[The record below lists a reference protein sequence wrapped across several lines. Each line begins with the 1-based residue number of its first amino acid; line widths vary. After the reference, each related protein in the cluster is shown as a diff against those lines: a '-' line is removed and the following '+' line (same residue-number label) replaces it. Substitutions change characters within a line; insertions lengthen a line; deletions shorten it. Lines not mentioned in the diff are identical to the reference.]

1 MRGEAD
7 DRRDVPLRVRQLALE
22 AGKLLVHVEAGGS
35 GGRRGPGGVLP
46 GRVDGRT
53 GAALPR
59 LLQVPLTALLV
70 ALAGA
75 LVLLPSLERGDE
87 RNGDQQANANQV
99 QNVHQRGDHKEDDHD
114 SDGDREY
121 LEPAHRRPP
130 PLTRPSPDGRC
141 ISSEL
146 TSSRH
151 WPVLRPETRRGPRLL
166 SAPKPYATR
175 RYMIH
180 TPQCGDAAGPRADRS
195 R

>member
-22 AGKLLVHVEAGGS
+22 TGKLLVHVEAGGS
-35 GGRRGPGGVLP
+35 GGRREPGGLLP
-46 GRVDGRT
+46 GRGDGRA

-151 WPVLRPETRRGPRLL
+151 WPVLRRGTWRGRRP
-166 SAPKPYATR
+166 SWAPKP
-175 RYMIH
+175 MPPGDIH
-180 TPQCGDAAGPRADRS
+180 DCRPQRGGGAGPRGDRG